1 MKQKFPLILKAIA
14 GIIMLQTLFFKF
26 TANEAS
32 VDLFTKVAGE
42 HEALM
47 RIGTG
52 VIELIA
58 TILLF
63 IPKKTWLGAFI
74 TVGVMFGAGFSH
86 ITKIGIVH
94 NNDGGSLF
102 IMAIITLI
110 SGGILLWINKK
121 DIPFLNL

>member
-74 TVGVMFGAGFSH
+74 TVGVMFGAVFSH

-102 IMAIITLI
+102 VMAIITLI
-110 SGGILLWINKK
+110 SSGILLWINKK